1 MSSRRPNAIARQS
14 QRLGSAVSGPDRTLG
29 WIMSLS
35 GGLLLI
41 GRTPTILAQ
50 SALFA
55 PWWTALGSM
64 FLVLVLV
71 MAVGGKQ
78 LPGVVLRVCWVAIP
92 VLGVVLSSTWALA
105 YTDGPLAADSNFDP
119 WIRGMEAGLIAYP
132 LLVFRI
138 EAALIFGIG
147 YPFVAVISPLV
158 FWGSAP
164 RPLIADIPIHVGMV
178 AFVVIFAGIR
188 ARLTVIDAEEHN
200 VRRQRERE
208 LHAEHL
214 QERQEE
220 LGRLVHDEVLSVLV
234 GAMQV
239 TGAPSAELRKEA
251 MSAQRAM
258 EEAEQSARSSDV
270 VSAQQGLEE
279 IAAAVADFEGVSLR
293 VDGPAEDALDVPR
306 PVVRALLMAAREAVR
321 NAMKHAGDGPIVV
334 DVRHKSD
341 AWLVTINDSGPGFDV
356 GLIPVDRLGVRE
368 SLHGRMWAVGGEAR
382 IVSRRSV
389 IELDGATSDPVTG
402 TTVELS
408 WRG

>member
-1 MSSRRPNAIARQS
+1 
-14 QRLGSAVSGPDRTLG
+14 
-29 WIMSLS
+29 MSLS

-178 AFVVIFAGIR
+178 AFVAACLMYGPNF
-188 ARLTVIDAEEHN
+188 
-200 VRRQRERE
+200 
-208 LHAEHL
+208 
-214 QERQEE
+214 
-220 LGRLVHDEVLSVLV
+220 
-234 GAMQV
+234 
-239 TGAPSAELRKEA
+239 PSKIWIGLP
-251 MSAQRAM
+251 
-258 EEAEQSARSSDV
+258 SS
-270 VSAQQGLEE
+270 G
-279 IAAAVADFEGVSLR
+279 
-293 VDGPAEDALDVPR
+293 
-306 PVVRALLMAAREAVR
+306 
-321 NAMKHAGDGPIVV
+321 
-334 DVRHKSD
+334 
-341 AWLVTINDSGPGFDV
+341 
-356 GLIPVDRLGVRE
+356 
-368 SLHGRMWAVGGEAR
+368 
-382 IVSRRSV
+382 
-389 IELDGATSDPVTG
+389 
-402 TTVELS
+402 
-408 WRG
+408 